1 MNQFEVNVS
10 DLRRTHATE
19 REINMEATVDWA
31 LELSKVEAASGGE
44 PNIDVAVTVTP
55 VGGGLLVAG
64 EADFDA
70 RHTCHRCLEEW
81 TEPMVAAI
89 SAMFS
94 PRAGEDDEGMF
105 LLTDTIDLETPIRD
119 DVLLAMPLIPTCPG
133 GCATQLVDNQENGL
147 NTSGS
152 TEVGSV
158 DGNPEDADGEGSPFS
173 VLRYLLDPGDCLP
186 K

>member
-10 DLRRTHATE
+10 DLRRTHSTE

-81 TEPMVAAI
+81 TER
-89 SAMFS
+89 FLE
-94 PRAGEDDEGMF
+94 AGENELRSNPRDEAAQ
-105 LLTDTIDLETPIRD
+105 DEARIKDLQAKVGELVLDRDILKKSLNLREQRENTP
-119 DVLLAMPLIPTCPG
+119 
-133 GCATQLVDNQENGL
+133 
-147 NTSGS
+147 
-152 TEVGSV
+152 
-158 DGNPEDADGEGSPFS
+158 
-173 VLRYLLDPGDCLP
+173 
-186 K
+186 